1 MKRICVVRPSLH
13 SCMRRAC
20 VAHLSRPW
28 EAPAS
33 RSWRARAV
41 GYRSRSVPGRVKAG
55 RPSEE
60 RMGGALAPPRTPI
73 HPLTPHTPSPTPPH
87 THAHVHICTTPLVIT
102 ALSPWLSK
110 AEPRTGDNQGRT
122 YMHMHMQTPRARG
135 PICQVDA
142 IGLSQVREYVCTQTR
157 VQTHDSKVSLGGASA
172 PPIRVSGPAS
182 ERQALCQLK
191 RLGSVLLQHTAHPGR
206 TLLAAVSP

>member
-1 MKRICVVRPSLH
+1 MWHTSVGSSRYWRD
-13 SCMRRAC
+13 RA
-20 VAHLSRPW
+20 L
-28 EAPAS
+28 
-33 RSWRARAV
+33 
-41 GYRSRSVPGRVKAG
+41 GYRSRSVLDRVKAG

-73 HPLTPHTPSPTPPH
+73 HTYTTHTRHTDTH
-87 THAHVHICTTPLVIT
+87 TH
-102 ALSPWLSK
+102 
-110 AEPRTGDNQGRT
+110 RTDT
-122 YMHMHMQTPRARG
+122 HTCKPRARG

-142 IGLSQVREYVCTQTR
+142 IGLSQVREYVCTHTR

-182 ERQALCQLK
+182 ERQALCQLR

>member
-1 MKRICVVRPSLH
+1 MWHTSVGS
-13 SCMRRAC
+13 
-20 VAHLSRPW
+20 
-28 EAPAS
+28 S
-33 RSWRARAV
+33 RSWRDRAV
-41 GYRSRSVPGRVKAG
+41 GYRSRSVLGRVKAG

-73 HPLTPHTPSPTPPH
+73 HH
-87 THAHVHICTTPLVIT
+87 THRHTHTTSHHIPTHTC
-102 ALSPWLSK
+102 K
-110 AEPRTGDNQGRT
+110 
-122 YMHMHMQTPRARG
+122 PRARG

-142 IGLSQVREYVCTQTR
+142 IGLSQVREYVCTHTR

-182 ERQALCQLK
+182 ERQALCQLR